1 MTTREEIE
9 NRLGIFARRALFDN
23 CGIGPDG
30 FQPGNDCGGKPGSG
44 GSESKDAPAKKA
56 APTSKRQKSKP
67 TREWKPEKKHGI
79 KLPANPR
86 RLNIDEQQAALKQMG
101 YSVSDTQSAPGPD
114 GRFVTTELLR
124 YPDGKTERV
133 SVADLTALVYA
144 GQSSP
149 GGKAAKPSDGVKGIE
164 ERAKAAGKTFTEQWL
179 EETRGAIDRD
189 YETRERREKSAEK
202 RKADATTKRAEE
214 IERRI
219 SELQAQGPQ
228 PAAAQS
234 PRMAEISGNIAAL
247 EARLAETNKIRDEAR
262 ARADAIAEERKA
274 LEGNIAESKRRLE
287 ESKARSRALSRALRG
302 L

>member
-30 FQPGNDCGGKPGSG
+30 FEPGNDCGGKPGSG
-44 GSESKDAPAKKA
+44 GSESKDAP
-56 APTSKRQKSKP
+56 KS
-67 TREWKPEKKHGI
+67 
-79 KLPANPR
+79 
-86 RLNIDEQQAALKQMG
+86 
-101 YSVSDTQSAPGPD
+101 
-114 GRFVTTELLR
+114 GR
-124 YPDGKTERV
+124 
-133 SVADLTALVYA
+133 
-144 GQSSP
+144 
-149 GGKAAKPSDGVKGIE
+149 KAAKPSGGVKGIE

-189 YETRERREKSAEK
+189 YETRERKTSDAEQ
-202 RKADATTKRAEE
+202 RKADARVRQLETALKETKAR
-214 IERRI
+214 
-219 SELQAQGPQ
+219 GPQ
-228 PAAAQS
+228 PAAAES

-274 LEGNIAESKRRLE
+274 NEGNIAEAKRRLE

>member
-23 CGIGPDG
+23 CGIGPNG
-30 FQPGNDCGGKPGSG
+30 FEPGNECGGKPGSG
-44 GSESKDAPAKKA
+44 GSEGKPAP
-56 APTSKRQKSKP
+56 KS
-67 TREWKPEKKHGI
+67 
-79 KLPANPR
+79 
-86 RLNIDEQQAALKQMG
+86 
-101 YSVSDTQSAPGPD
+101 
-114 GRFVTTELLR
+114 GR
-124 YPDGKTERV
+124 KT
-133 SVADLTALVYA
+133 
-144 GQSSP
+144 
-149 GGKAAKPSDGVKGIE
+149 AKPSGGVKGIE

-189 YETRERREKSAEK
+189 YETRERKTSDAEQ
-202 RKADATTKRAEE
+202 RKADARVRELETALEETKAR
-214 IERRI
+214 
-219 SELQAQGPQ
+219 GPQ

-247 EARLAETNKIRDEAR
+247 EARLAEVNKTRDEAR

-274 LEGNIAESKRRLE
+274 NEGNIAEAKRRLE